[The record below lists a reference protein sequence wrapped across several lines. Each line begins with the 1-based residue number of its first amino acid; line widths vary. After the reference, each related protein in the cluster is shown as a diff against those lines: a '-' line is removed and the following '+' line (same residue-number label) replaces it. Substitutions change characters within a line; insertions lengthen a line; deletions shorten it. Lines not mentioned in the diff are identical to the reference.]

1 MFNTKLKQENA
12 RLQAELAQHQA
23 IESALARS
31 SAIVRFDL
39 DGKVIDAN
47 ANFLRTLGYSS
58 LEQIAGKP
66 HSTFCDSAT
75 VASTEYRQFWD
86 ALRRGEYFSGRIKRI
101 GAQGQ
106 TIWLE
111 ATYNPILD
119 TTGTVSG
126 FIKFATDITARVIAA
141 ARDRATLAAL
151 NRAMAVIEFTPDGHI
166 VQANDNFLQTM
177 GYRQDDIQGKHHR
190 IFCDSSFSN
199 SPEYEQLWRTLRS
212 GQFFSGQIERLTSRG
227 ERLFLEASYNP
238 VLDGDGN
245 VISIVKFATDISSN
259 VLQMQ
264 KERDTALFALST
276 SQQTQQLS
284 DNGVQNIQQSVADIR
299 AMAGSIE
306 QASLNIQTLGERSQA
321 ITSIVQTIKDIAD
334 QTNLLA
340 LNAAIEA
347 ARAGEMGRGF
357 AVVADEVRKLAER
370 TSSSTA
376 EIAGMVGDIQ
386 QQTRTAVSN
395 MDQLLDQARHSVEL
409 TQGAG
414 DTMQQIRDGA
424 EKVVQAIGQ
433 FAHLKN

>member
-1 MFNTKLKQENA
+1 MFNKHLKQEISSLNA
-12 RLQAELAQHQA
+12 ALAKHKA
-23 IESALARS
+23 IEAAIDRS
-31 SAIVRFDL
+31 NAIVQFDL
-39 DGKVIDAN
+39 EARVIAAN
-47 ANFLRTLGYSS
+47 QNFLHTLGYSS

-66 HSTFCDSAT
+66 HSTFCDAAT
-75 VASTEYRQFWD
+75 VASNDYRQFWD
-86 ALRRGEYFSGRIKRI
+86 ALRRGEFFSGRIKRI

-106 TIWLE
+106 VLWLE

-119 TTGTVSG
+119 NDGKVSG
-126 FIKFATDITARVIAA
+126 FIKFATNITPRVMAA

-151 NRAMAVIEFTPDGHI
+151 NRAMAVIEFTPDGQI
-166 VQANDNFLQTM
+166 TQANDNFLQVM
-177 GYRQDDIQGKHHR
+177 GYRLDEIKGKHHR
-190 IFCDSSFSN
+190 IFCDGSYSN

-227 ERLFLEASYNP
+227 ERLYLEASYNP
-238 VLDGDGN
+238 VFDEDGK
-245 VISIVKFATDISSN
+245 VISVMKFATDITEK
-259 VLQMQ
+259 VLQVQ
-264 KERDTALFALST
+264 KERDSAMFALTT
-276 SQQTQQLS
+276 SQQTQALS
-284 DNGVQNIQQSVADIR
+284 DSGVNNILQSVADIR
-299 AMAGSIE
+299 AMASSIE
-306 QASLNIQTLGERSQA
+306 QAGHNIQALGERSQA

-395 MDQLLDQARHSVEL
+395 MDQLLEQARGSVAL

-414 DTMQQIRDGA
+414 DTMQQIREGA
-424 EKVVQAIGQ
+424 EKVVHAIGQ
-433 FAHLKN
+433 FAHLKT

>member
-1 MFNTKLKQENA
+1 MFNKHLKQEISNLNA
-12 RLQAELAQHQA
+12 
-23 IESALARS
+23 ALARHK
-31 SAIVRFDL
+31 AIEAAIDRSNAVVQFDL
-39 DGKVIDAN
+39 DGKVSTAN
-47 ANFLRTLGYSS
+47 QNFLRTMGYSS
-58 LEQIAGKP
+58 LEQIVGKP

-106 TIWLE
+106 IIWLE

-126 FIKFATDITARVIAA
+126 FIKFATDITARVTAA

-151 NRAMAVIEFTPDGHI
+151 NRAMAVIEFTPDGQI
-166 VQANDNFLQTM
+166 VQANDNFLQAM
-177 GYRQDDIQGKHHR
+177 GYRLDDITGKHHR

-238 VLDGDGN
+238 VLDEDGK
-245 VISIVKFATDISSN
+245 VISIVKFATDISSK
-259 VLQMQ
+259 VLQVQ
-264 KERDTALFALST
+264 KERDTALFALTT

-284 DNGVQNIQQSVADIR
+284 DNGVNNIQQNVADIR
-299 AMAGSIE
+299 AMANSIE

-347 ARAGEMGRGF
+347 ARAGETGRGF

-395 MDQLLDQARHSVEL
+395 MDQLLGQARDSVEL
-409 TQGAG
+409 TQNAG

>member
-1 MFNTKLKQENA
+1 
-12 RLQAELAQHQA
+12 
-23 IESALARS
+23 
-31 SAIVRFDL
+31 
-39 DGKVIDAN
+39 
-47 ANFLRTLGYSS
+47 
-58 LEQIAGKP
+58 
-66 HSTFCDSAT
+66 
-75 VASTEYRQFWD
+75 
-86 ALRRGEYFSGRIKRI
+86 
-101 GAQGQ
+101 
-106 TIWLE
+106 
-111 ATYNPILD
+111 
-119 TTGTVSG
+119 
-126 FIKFATDITARVIAA
+126 
-141 ARDRATLAAL
+141 
-151 NRAMAVIEFTPDGHI
+151 
-166 VQANDNFLQTM
+166 VQANDNFLQAM

-199 SPEYEQLWRTLRS
+199 SPEYEQFWRTLRS
-212 GQFFSGQIERLTSRG
+212 GQFFSDQIERLTSRG

-238 VLDGDGN
+238 VLDEDGK
-245 VISIVKFATDISSN
+245 VISIVKFATDISSK
-259 VLQMQ
+259 VLQVQ
-264 KERDTALFALST
+264 KERDTALFALTT

-284 DNGVQNIQQSVADIR
+284 DNGVNNIQQNVADIR
-299 AMAGSIE
+299 TMANSIE
-306 QASLNIQTLGERSQA
+306 QASLNIQTLGDRSQA

-347 ARAGEMGRGF
+347 ARAGETGRGF

-395 MDQLLDQARHSVEL
+395 MDQLLGQARHSVEL
-409 TQGAG
+409 TQNAG

>member
-12 RLQAELAQHQA
+12 YLQTKVTQLQA
-23 IESALARS
+23 IESALGRS
-31 SAIVRFDL
+31 NAIVSFDL

-47 ANFLRTLGYSS
+47 SNFLRTFGYNN
-58 LEQIAGKP
+58 LEQIVGKP

-86 ALRRGEYFSGRIKRI
+86 ALRRGEFFSGRIKRI

-126 FIKFATDITARVIAA
+126 FIKFATDITARVTAA

-151 NRAMAVIEFTPDGHI
+151 NRAMAVIELTPDGQI
-166 VQANDNFLQTM
+166 VQANDNFLQAM

-227 ERLFLEASYNP
+227 ERLYLEASYNP
-238 VLDGDGN
+238 VLDEDGK
-245 VISIVKFATDISSN
+245 VISIVKFATDISSK
-259 VLQMQ
+259 VLQVQ
-264 KERDTALFALST
+264 KERDTALFALTT

-284 DNGVQNIQQSVADIR
+284 DNGVNNIQQNVADIR
-299 AMAGSIE
+299 TMANSIE

-347 ARAGEMGRGF
+347 ARAGETGRGF

-376 EIAGMVGDIQ
+376 EIAGMVSDIQ
-386 QQTRTAVSN
+386 QQTHTAVSN
-395 MDQLLDQARHSVEL
+395 MDQLLGQARHSVEL
-409 TQGAG
+409 TQNAG

-424 EKVVQAIGQ
+424 EKVVQAISQ
-433 FAHLKN
+433 FSHLKN